1 MLNITIVIIVILAL
15 SFDFINGFHDT
26 ANTIATS
33 VSTRVL
39 SPKAAIIMAAIFNLI
54 GALTNQKVAGAIAKD
69 IVKND
74 MITLEIVIATLISA
88 IIWNLLTWYFAIPS
102 SSSHALFG
110 SIIGASVV
118 YTGGF
123 EILKW
128 TGIIRKILIPLVT
141 APVIGFIL
149 GYLLMIFLNSILQK
163 ATPEFVNKRF
173 SKLQIVSAALMSYS
187 HGSNDAQKSMG
198 IITLALIASGTITQ
212 AHGTPFWVIVCCAV
226 AMALG
231 TSVGGWRIIKT
242 VGGNIMKMKPIDG
255 FAAQTGS
262 ALIIEIMTRLGNPVS
277 TTQIITTSIM
287 GVGASK
293 RLSAVKWIVAEKMV
307 TAWILTLPTTAVI
320 GGILAFTIK
329 TLF

>member
-1 MLNITIVIIVILAL
+1 MLSITLIIVVILAL
-15 SFDFINGFHDT
+15 CFDFINGFHDT

-39 SPKAAIIMAAIFNLI
+39 SPKTAIIMASIFNLI

-69 IVKND
+69 IVNNE
-74 MITLEIVIATLISA
+74 MISLGIVIATLISA

-110 SIIGASVV
+110 SIIGASIV

-123 EILKW
+123 DILKW
-128 TGIIRKILIPLVT
+128 GGILRKIIIPLFS
-141 APVIGFIL
+141 APIIGFIL
-149 GYLLMIFLNSILQK
+149 GYILMIILNFLLKK
-163 ATPEFVNKRF
+163 ATPQFVNRWF
-173 SKLQIVSAALMSYS
+173 SKLQIVSAAVMSFS

-198 IITLALIASGTITQ
+198 IITLALIATGTISQ
-212 AHGTPFWVIVCCAV
+212 NHGTPFWVMLCCAM

-262 ALIIEIMTRLGNPVS
+262 AIIIEIMSRLGNPVS

-293 RLSAVKWIVAEKMV
+293 RLSAVKWIMAEKMV
-307 TAWILTLPTTAVI
+307 VAWILTLPSTAILGGLISLVI
-320 GGILAFTIK
+320 K
-329 TLF
+329 LFA